1 MGELDGVWKVERT
14 AGALPPLLGCVKRIN
29 GSHGTTTF
37 GHVPAM
43 PFEVR
48 GLELHYTGPFAL
60 LVDKLEPQ
68 DGGYLGRATVAGREF
83 GQFTMTRL
91 DSKSQLEEELIR
103 HIDEAYA
110 MEVNV
115 ARMLDGMISAT
126 DDPELLDALEHH
138 RTQTQGHAD
147 RMKAR
152 LEAHDATPSG
162 VRQAGG
168 VLQAMAKVPLDM
180 LGGERA
186 GRNARDGF
194 AAEHL
199 EIATS
204 ELLLRIAD
212 RAGDQETAR
221 VAGEIITEEEEM
233 ARTIAANWDKFTNL
247 SLQEQG
253 ITA

>member
-1 MGELDGVWKVERT
+1 
-14 AGALPPLLGCVKRIN
+14 
-29 GSHGTTTF
+29 
-37 GHVPAM
+37 
-43 PFEVR
+43 
-48 GLELHYTGPFAL
+48 
-60 LVDKLEPQ
+60 
-68 DGGYLGRATVAGREF
+68 
-83 GQFTMTRL
+83 
-91 DSKSQLEEELIR
+91 
-103 HIDEAYA
+103 
-110 MEVNV
+110 
-115 ARMLDGMISAT
+115 
-126 DDPELLDALEHH
+126 
-138 RTQTQGHAD
+138 
-147 RMKAR
+147 MKAR

-168 VLQAMAKVPLDM
+168 VLQAMAKVPLDL